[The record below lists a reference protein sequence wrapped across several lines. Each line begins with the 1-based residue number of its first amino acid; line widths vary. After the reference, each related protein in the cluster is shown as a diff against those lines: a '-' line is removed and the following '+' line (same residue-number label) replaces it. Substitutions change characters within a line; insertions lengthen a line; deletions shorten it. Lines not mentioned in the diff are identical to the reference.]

1 MMKKKKSL
9 NINPYIL
16 LFSVIA
22 VCGLLSYFVPA
33 GSFERQVVDGKTMVV
48 ANSYKTIEASHA
60 SIIDIFRAVPYGF
73 IGAAPII
80 AIILIIGGTLK
91 IYDKTEAIPLA
102 IYKLISRLGTKS
114 SNLLII
120 AFYLIF
126 ALLGGFLGW
135 IETMLPF
142 TPLVVAIMLALGLD
156 SLVAVSIVIVGMMAG
171 FCAGPT
177 NVLTVGIAQQISEL
191 PLFSGFSLRFAVWII
206 FLVGSLA
213 YILAYA
219 NKIKKDPSKSLVAD
233 IDTSDLKYDFS
244 TYEGKKLNSG
254 QTLSLF
260 ALLGAFLLSLYGM
273 FKLKWNIND
282 MTAVFLLCGVV
293 AGLLNKMNGN
303 EIVNSLIEGAKSAMG
318 GALIVGIARGVQWIL
333 ETTHIVDTIINAM
346 ANALSNTSTLTAGI
360 GIIIAV
366 SLLNGLVPSGSGK
379 AMALIPLIIPL
390 GDLIGLNRQIT
401 TLCYQFGD
409 GITNMVWFTYGSLL
423 MFLSYGKVPYNKY
436 LKFVAPL
443 IIFFFIVAIG
453 ALYVAVKINYGPF

>member
-1 MMKKKKSL
+1 MKKKKSF

-16 LFSVIA
+16 LFSVIF
-22 VCGLLSYFVPA
+22 VCGLLSYVIPA
-33 GSFERQVVDGKTMVV
+33 GSFERQVVEGKTMVV
-48 ANSYKTIEASHA
+48 PNSYKVVDPHHA

-73 IGAAPII
+73 IGSAPVI

-102 IYKLISRLGTKS
+102 IYKLISKLGTNS

-126 ALLGGFLGW
+126 AMLGGFLGW

-156 SLVAVSIVIVGMMAG
+156 SLVAVSIVIVGLMAG

-191 PLFSGFSLRFAVWII
+191 PLFSGFSLRFVVWII

-219 NKIKKDPSKSLVAD
+219 SKIKKDPSKSLMAD

-244 TYEGKKLNSG
+244 TYEGKNLNAG
-254 QTLSLF
+254 QSLSLL

-293 AGLLNKMNGN
+293 AGLLNKMKGD

-333 ETTHIVDTIINAM
+333 ETTSIVDTIINSM
-346 ANALSNTSTLTAGI
+346 ANVLSNTSALTAGI
-360 GIIIAV
+360 GIIVAV

-409 GITNMVWFTYGSLL
+409 GITNMIWFTYGSLL

-436 LKFVAPL
+436 LKFMAPL

-453 ALYVAVKINYGPF
+453 AVYIAIKINYGPF

>member
-1 MMKKKKSL
+1 MKRFEKSEL
-9 NINPYIL
+9 LTGDITSAIL
-16 LFSVIA
+16 KMAFPLMGI
-22 VCGLLSYFVPA
+22 
-33 GSFERQVVDGKTMVV
+33 
-48 ANSYKTIEASHA
+48 
-60 SIIDIFRAVPYGF
+60 GF
-73 IGAAPII
+73 IQMAYTLTDII
-80 AIILIIGGTLK
+80 WLGRLSTGSVSAVGTVGFFVWITESIILIGKTGVVVGLSQAHGRRDDEEAEEVMRSGAQIHFLIG
-91 IYDKTEAIPLA
+91 A
-102 IYKLISRLGTKS
+102 
-114 SNLLII
+114 LLI

-156 SLVAVSIVIVGMMAG
+156 SLVAVSIVIVGLMAG

-191 PLFSGFSLRFAVWII
+191 PLFSGFSLRFVVWII

-244 TYEGKKLNSG
+244 TYEGKNLNAG
-254 QTLSLF
+254 QSLSLL

-273 FKLKWNIND
+273 FKLKWSIND
-282 MTAVFLLCGVV
+282 MTAVFLLCGVI
-293 AGLLNKMNGN
+293 AGLLNKMSGD

-333 ETTHIVDTIINAM
+333 ETTSIVDTIINSM
-346 ANALSNTSTLTAGI
+346 ANVLSNTSALTAGI

-409 GITNMVWFTYGSLL
+409 GITNMIWFTYGSLL

-436 LKFVAPL
+436 LRFMAPL

-453 ALYVAVKINYGPF
+453 AVYIAIKINYGPF

>member
-1 MMKKKKSL
+1 MEKKKSF

-16 LFSVIA
+16 LFLVIA
-22 VCGLLSYFVPA
+22 ICGLLSYIIPA

-48 ANSYKTIEASHA
+48 ANSYTVIEPNRAT
-60 SIIDIFRAVPYGF
+60 IIDIFRAIPYGF
-73 IGAAPII
+73 IGSAPVI
-80 AIILIIGGTLK
+80 AIILIIGGTLN
-91 IYDKTEAIPLA
+91 IYDKTGAIPLA

-120 AFYLIF
+120 AFFLIF

-156 SLVAVSIVIVGMMAG
+156 SLVAVSIVIVGLMSG

-177 NVLTVGIAQQISEL
+177 NVLTVGISQQISDL
-191 PLFSGFSLRFAVWII
+191 PLFSGFTLRFVVWIL
-206 FLVGSLA
+206 FTVGSLA
-213 YILAYA
+213 YILIYA
-219 NKIKKDPSKSLVAD
+219 NKIKKDPSKSLIAD
-233 IDTSDLKYDFS
+233 VDTSDLKYDFS
-244 TYEGKKLNSG
+244 TYEGKNLNMG
-254 QTLSLF
+254 QTLSLL

-273 FKLKWNIND
+273 FKMGWSIND

-293 AGLLNKMNGN
+293 AGLLNKMTGS
-303 EIVNSLIEGAKSAMG
+303 EIVNSLVEGAKTAMG

-333 ETTHIVDTIINAM
+333 ETTHIVDTIINTM
-346 ANALSNTSTLTAGI
+346 ANALSNTSTLAAGI

-423 MFLSYGKVPYNKY
+423 MFLAYGKVPYNKY
-436 LKFVAPL
+436 IKFIMPL
-443 IIFFFIVAIG
+443 IAFFYIVAIG
-453 ALYVAVKINYGPF
+453 AVYVAVKINYGPF